1 MEFSSLQ
8 FLLYFIP
15 VFFLFYAVTPKAFKN
30 VTLIVGSFVFYLQ
43 GSLYFFWVL
52 PLSMLV
58 NFWVGIGLESS
69 EGSEEGRKKEILFV
83 LAAVGNLAV
92 LCHFKLWMKELP
104 LGISFY
110 TFSVISYL
118 ADVYQGET
126 EAEKSPINFVTYL
139 GMFPKL
145 ISGPITSYPAL
156 KDSLEERSVGAA
168 KFQDG
173 LKTFVFGLAYKT
185 LLADRIG
192 ILWAEVEKTGY
203 ESVTWRFAWLG
214 ALSYAMMLYFNFY
227 GYSLM
232 AIGLGRMVGFELPEN
247 FNLPYLS
254 RSVRDFY
261 RRWHVT
267 LGLWFRKYIYIPL
280 GGSRKGEFRT
290 ILNLF
295 AVWLFTGFWHG
306 VTLNF
311 FLWGLF
317 LCLCI
322 ILERLISKIPFV
334 KKLVITPHLWLWFT
348 ILISWVIFAIPDV
361 RELEIYLRRMFGV
374 GNPVNVNPSDWLLAL
389 KRHGIVLSIGVFCCF
404 GLLEKAFQKWKDRIF
419 MGIVLAVL
427 FWLCVW
433 KILAAGSNPFMYV
446 IY

>member
-1 MEFSSLQ
+1 MEFSSIQ

-15 VFFLFYAVTPKAFKN
+15 VFFLLYAITPPAFKN
-30 VTLIVGSFVFYLQ
+30 VTLIAGSFVFYVQ
-43 GSLYFFWVL
+43 GSRYFFWVL
-52 PLSMLV
+52 PLSMVV
-58 NFWVGIGLESS
+58 NYFFGKALELK
-69 EGSEEGRKKEILFV
+69 EEEEKSRKRELLFAV
-83 LAAVGNLAV
+83 AAVCNLAV

-118 ADVYQGET
+118 ADVYEGET
-126 EAEKSPINFVTYL
+126 KAERSLCNFITYL

-145 ISGPITSYPAL
+145 ISGPITSYDTV
-156 KDSLEERSVGAA
+156 KDQLEERSVGAA

-173 LKTFVFGLAYKT
+173 LKTFVLGLAFKT
-185 LLADRIG
+185 LLADRVG
-192 ILWAEVEKTGY
+192 ILWAEVGKTGF
-203 ESVTWRFAWLG
+203 ESITWRYAWLG
-214 ALSYAMMLYFNFY
+214 AISYAVMLYFNFY

-247 FNLPYLS
+247 FHLPYLS

-261 RRWHVT
+261 RCWHMT

-322 ILERLISKIPFV
+322 IIERLVSKIPFV
-334 KKLVITPHLWLWFT
+334 KELVITPHLWLCFT
-348 ILISWVIFAIPDV
+348 ILISWMFFAITDV

-374 GNPVNVNPSDWLLAL
+374 GNPVNVNPSDYLLAL
-389 KRHGIVLSIGVFCCF
+389 KRHGIMLGVGIFCCT
-404 GLLEKAFQKWKDRIF
+404 GLIEKAFEKWKDRIW
-419 MGIVLAVL
+419 MGLLLAIL
-427 FWLCVW
+427 FWACVW

-446 IY
+446 VY